1 MSNEEEYLIP
11 IFFINGQLESGKTT
25 FIQGIIAGGQF
36 DAAKKKLLVAFE
48 DGEVEYDKQLLDEH
62 GIDLVILSPSEMT
75 SEKMAALDDKYDPW
89 LVIVEYNGMVDPK
102 QFRDLAMPHGW
113 QVYQSI
119 TIMNAETF
127 QNQWK
132 NMKSIMAESV
142 KAAESV
148 VFNRCTE
155 EMELGSFKRSM
166 KALNPNIDIIFE
178 DVSGNIISGTNDTV
192 PYDMEADVIEVS
204 DNDFGVWFIDCRDI

>member
-132 NMKSIMAESV
+132 NAEV
-142 KAAESV
+142 
-148 VFNRCTE
+148 NH
-155 EMELGSFKRSM
+155 G
-166 KALNPNIDIIFE
+166 
-178 DVSGNIISGTNDTV
+178 
-192 PYDMEADVIEVS
+192 
-204 DNDFGVWFIDCRDI
+204 